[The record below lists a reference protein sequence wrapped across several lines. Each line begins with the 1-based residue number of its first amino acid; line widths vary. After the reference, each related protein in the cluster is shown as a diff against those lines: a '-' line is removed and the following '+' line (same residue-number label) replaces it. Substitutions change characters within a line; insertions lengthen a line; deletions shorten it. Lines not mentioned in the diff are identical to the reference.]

1 MNAFKNFLAGF
12 FSTLL
17 FHQGL
22 LYLFF
27 LSGIVPIKP
36 FSFAPTAPLGIPTVI
51 SLAFF
56 GGLWGIPL
64 GEMLKLTPNNHFW
77 MKSFFFGALLPTIVA
92 ISVVFPLKGIEFSFS
107 RLIVAF
113 LLNGAWGLGTALF
126 IFIRQKYPLI
136 HKESLRTT

>member
-1 MNAFKNFLAGF
+1 MNALKNFLSGF
-12 FSTLL
+12 ISTLL

-27 LSGIVPIKP
+27 LSGIVPAKP
-36 FSFAPTAPLGIPTVI
+36 FSMAPTEPLGIPTVL

-56 GGLWGIPL
+56 GGLWGIAL
-64 GEMLKLTPNNHFW
+64 GQLLSLTTEAHFW

-107 RLIVAF
+107 RLLVAF
-113 LLNGAWGLGTALF
+113 ILNGVWGLGTALF
-126 IFIRQKYPLI
+126 IFIRQKYPII